1 MKLFIFYMAA
11 LMSLTSTIDLTGRWE
26 TKPSE
31 KGNITG
37 VVFKSDSTYEGY
49 VNKKPFVSGT
59 YSFNITDS
67 IITINESSCNGVTG
81 TYKVNF
87 FSDADSM
94 RFTVVQDYCSERR
107 EGMQRLVF
115 GRVKK

>member
-1 MKLFIFYMAA
+1 MKLFIFYMAT
-11 LMSLTSTIDLTGRWE
+11 LMSLSAIDLTGRWE

-37 VVFKSDSTYEGY
+37 VVFKGDSTYEGY
-49 VNKKPFVSGT
+49 INKKPFVSGT
-59 YSFNITDS
+59 YSFSSTDS
-67 IITINESSCNGVTG
+67 IITITESSCNGVTG

-87 FSDADSM
+87 FSNADSM
-94 RFTVVQDYCSERR
+94 RFTVVQDYCAERR

-115 GRVKK
+115 GRVKR